1 MDFLVNNTTTIC
13 ALASALGQGGIGV
26 VRISGVLAGD
36 IAQKMLGTIPKARYA
51 HYGSFFHQDGCEI
64 DKGVALFFPAP
75 HSFTGEDV
83 LELQGHGGM
92 VVMRLLLEASMSL
105 GAVAAEPGEFSKR
118 AFLNG
123 KMDLVQAEAVAD
135 IIDASSQQSARS
147 ALRSLSGEFSDQVNA
162 LTQALIELRVFVE
175 ATIDFSDEEIDF
187 LASGAVKQKVESIEQ
202 DIQVILDAA
211 QQGAILRE
219 GLNVAIAGK
228 PNAGKSSLL
237 NALTQ
242 VPSAI
247 VTDIAG
253 TTRDVLKETIYI
265 NGMPLNIIDTAG
277 LRTSED
283 KVEQEGIK
291 RAYSEIEQ
299 ADVVLLVF
307 DAQDKMPD
315 LSILPSGIE
324 DKPVLLI
331 KNKVDLTND
340 VVGVAHLEHQTQL
353 SICAK
358 HSKGIDLLRQKLSEI
373 AGLSDTGEGVLLA
386 RKRHIIA
393 LEATLTSVRNAL
405 AQLDNSAVELLAQ
418 ELRQAAQDLGSITGE
433 FSSDDLLGEIFSSF
447 CIGK

>member
-1 MDFLVNNTTTIC
+1 MSNTTTIC

-26 VRISGVLAGD
+26 VRVSGPQSGEIS
-36 IAQKMLGTIPKARYA
+36 QKMLGYIPKARYA
-51 HYGSFFHQDGCEI
+51 HYGSFFNQEGVEI
-64 DKGVALFFPAP
+64 DKGVALFFPGP
-75 HSFTGEDV
+75 NSFTGEDV
-83 LELQGHGGM
+83 LELQGHGGIL
-92 VVMRLLLEASMSL
+92 VMRSLLESAMAL

-135 IIDASSQQSARS
+135 IIDASSEQSARS
-147 ALRSLSGEFSDQVNA
+147 ALRSLSGEFSKQVNA
-162 LTQALIELRVFVE
+162 LTKALIDLRVFVE

-187 LASGAVKQKVESIEQ
+187 LASGDVKLKVEQIES
-202 DIQVILDAA
+202 DIQNILSSAE
-211 QQGAILRE
+211 QGAILRE
-219 GLNVAIAGK
+219 GLTVAIAGK

-253 TTRDVLKETIYI
+253 TTRDVLKETIHV

-277 LRTSED
+277 LHISED
-283 KVEQEGIK
+283 KIEQEGIK
-291 RAYSEIEQ
+291 RAHSEIER
-299 ADVVLLVF
+299 ADVVLMVF
-307 DAQDKMPD
+307 DAQDKTPD

-324 DKPVLLI
+324 GKPIILI
-331 KNKVDLTND
+331 KNKVDLTGESTGITHSD
-340 VVGVAHLEHQTQL
+340 EQTQL
-353 SICAK
+353 SLSAK
-358 HSKGIDLLRQKLSEI
+358 QSQGIDLLRQELSSI

-393 LEATLTSVRNAL
+393 LESAL
-405 AQLDNSAVELLAQ
+405 DSTRHALDQLNNSASELVA
-418 ELRQAAQDLGSITGE
+418 EDLRQAAQYLGSITGE

>member
-1 MDFLVNNTTTIC
+1 
-13 ALASALGQGGIGV
+13 
-26 VRISGVLAGD
+26 
-36 IAQKMLGTIPKARYA
+36 
-51 HYGSFFHQDGCEI
+51 
-64 DKGVALFFPAP
+64 
-75 HSFTGEDV
+75 
-83 LELQGHGGM
+83 
-92 VVMRLLLEASMSL
+92 
-105 GAVAAEPGEFSKR
+105 PGEFSKR

-135 IIDASSQQSARS
+135 IIDASSQQSARC
-147 ALRSLSGEFSDQVNA
+147 ALRSLSGEFSNQVND

-187 LASGAVKQKVESIEQ
+187 LASGEVKKKIEQ
-202 DIQVILDAA
+202 IESDIQDILSAA
-211 QQGAILRE
+211 EQGVILRE

-253 TTRDVLKETIYI
+253 TTRDVLKETIHI
-265 NGMPLNIIDTAG
+265 KGMPLNIIDTAG
-277 LRTSED
+277 LCASED

-291 RAYSEIEQ
+291 RAHGEIER

-315 LSILPSGIE
+315 LSIFPNGV
-324 DKPVLLI
+324 DGKPILLI
-331 KNKVDLTND
+331 KNKVDLTDD
-340 VVGVAHLEHQTQL
+340 VVGVEDVGRYTQL

-358 HSKGIDLLRQKLSEI
+358 QSKGVDLLKQKLSEI
-373 AGLSDTGEGVLLA
+373 AGLSHTGEGVLLA

-393 LEATLTSVRNAL
+393 LESALASVRNAL
-405 AQLDNSAVELLAQ
+405 VQLNNNASELLAQ
-418 ELRQAAQDLGSITGE
+418 DLYYAAQDLGNITGE

>member
-1 MDFLVNNTTTIC
+1 MSNTTTIC

-26 VRISGVLAGD
+26 VRVSGPQSGEIS
-36 IAQKMLGTIPKARYA
+36 QKMLGYIPKARYA
-51 HYGSFFHQDGCEI
+51 HYGSFFNQEGVEI
-64 DKGVALFFPAP
+64 DKGVALFFPGP
-75 HSFTGEDV
+75 NSFTGEDV
-83 LELQGHGGM
+83 LELQGHGGIL
-92 VVMRLLLEASMSL
+92 VMRSLLESAMSL

-135 IIDASSQQSARS
+135 IIDASSEQSARS

-162 LTQALIELRVFVE
+162 LTKALIDLRVFVE

-187 LASGAVKQKVESIEQ
+187 LASGDVKLKVEQIES
-202 DIQVILDAA
+202 DIQNILNSAE
-211 QQGAILRE
+211 QGAILRE
-219 GLNVAIAGK
+219 GLTIAIAGK

-247 VTDIAG
+247 VTEIAG
-253 TTRDVLKETIYI
+253 TTRDVLKETIHV

-277 LRTSED
+277 LHISED

-291 RAYSEIEQ
+291 RAHSEIER
-299 ADVVLLVF
+299 ADVVLMVF
-307 DAQDKMPD
+307 DAQDKAPD

-324 DKPVLLI
+324 GKPIILI
-331 KNKVDLTND
+331 KNKVDLTGESTGIKHSD
-340 VVGVAHLEHQTQL
+340 EQTQL
-353 SICAK
+353 SLSAK
-358 HSKGIDLLRQKLSEI
+358 QSKGIDLLRQELSSI

-393 LEATLTSVRNAL
+393 LESALDSTRHALDQLSNNA
-405 AQLDNSAVELLAQ
+405 SELVA
-418 ELRQAAQDLGSITGE
+418 EDLRQAAQYLGSITGE

>member
-1 MDFLVNNTTTIC
+1 MSKPTTIC

-26 VRISGVLAGD
+26 VRVSGSQSGE
-36 IAQKMLGTIPKARYA
+36 IAQKMLGHIPKARYA
-51 HYGSFFHQDGCEI
+51 HYGSFFNQEGTEI
-64 DKGVALFFPAP
+64 DKGVALFFPGP
-75 HSFTGEDV
+75 NSFTGEDV
-83 LELQGHGGM
+83 LELQGHGGIL
-92 VVMRLLLEASMSL
+92 VMRSLLESAMAL

-135 IIDASSQQSARS
+135 IIDASSEQSARS
-147 ALRSLSGEFSDQVNA
+147 ALRSLSGEFSKQVNA
-162 LTQALIELRVFVE
+162 LTKALIDLRVFVE

-187 LASGAVKQKVESIEQ
+187 LASGDVKLKVEQIES
-202 DIQVILDAA
+202 DIQNILSSAE
-211 QQGAILRE
+211 QGAILRE
-219 GLNVAIAGK
+219 GLTVAIAGK

-253 TTRDVLKETIYI
+253 TTRDVLKETIHV

-277 LRTSED
+277 LHISED
-283 KVEQEGIK
+283 KIEQEGIK
-291 RAYSEIEQ
+291 RAHSEIER
-299 ADVVLLVF
+299 ADVVLMVF
-307 DAQDKMPD
+307 DAQDKTPD

-324 DKPVLLI
+324 GKPIILI
-331 KNKVDLTND
+331 KNKVDLTGESTGITHSD
-340 VVGVAHLEHQTQL
+340 EQTQL
-353 SICAK
+353 SLSAK
-358 HSKGIDLLRQKLSEI
+358 QSQGIDLLRQELSSI

-393 LEATLTSVRNAL
+393 LESAL
-405 AQLDNSAVELLAQ
+405 DSTRHALDQLNNSASELVA
-418 ELRQAAQDLGSITGE
+418 EDLRQAAQYLGSITGE

>member
-1 MDFLVNNTTTIC
+1 MNNTSTIC

-26 VRISGVLAGD
+26 VRVSGALSQT
-36 IAQKMLGTIPKARYA
+36 IAEKMLGFVPKPRYA
-51 HYGSFFHQDGCEI
+51 HYGSFFNQEGVEI
-64 DKGVALFFPAP
+64 DKGVALFFPGP
-75 HSFTGEDV
+75 NSFTGEDV
-83 LELQGHGGM
+83 LELQGHGGIL
-92 VVMRLLLEASMSL
+92 VMRSLLESAMTL
-105 GAVAAEPGEFSKR
+105 GAIAAEPGEFSKR

-135 IIDASSQQSARS
+135 IIDASSEQSARS

-187 LASGAVKQKVESIEQ
+187 LASGEVKLKVEQIEK
-202 DIQVILDAA
+202 DIQNILSSAE
-211 QQGAILRE
+211 QGVILRE

-253 TTRDVLKETIYI
+253 TTRDILKETIQVD
-265 NGMPLNIIDTAG
+265 GMPLNIIDTAG
-277 LRTSED
+277 LHISED

-291 RAYSEIEQ
+291 RAHLEIER
-299 ADVVLLVF
+299 ADVVLMVF
-307 DAQDKMPD
+307 DAQDKAPD

-324 DKPVLLI
+324 GKPIILI
-331 KNKVDLTND
+331 KNKVDLTGDPIDITRCDN
-340 VVGVAHLEHQTQL
+340 QIQL
-353 SICAK
+353 SLSAK
-358 HSKGIDLLRQKLSEI
+358 QSQGLDLLRQELSNI

-386 RKRHIIA
+386 RKRHIVA
-393 LEATLTSVRNAL
+393 LESSLNSTRNAL
-405 AQLDNSAVELLAQ
+405 DQLNSNASELVA
-418 ELRQAAQDLGSITGE
+418 EDLRQAAQYLGSITGE

>member
-1 MDFLVNNTTTIC
+1 MSKPTTIC

-26 VRISGVLAGD
+26 VRVSGPQSGEIS
-36 IAQKMLGTIPKARYA
+36 QKMLGYIPKARYA
-51 HYGSFFHQDGCEI
+51 HYGSFFNQEGVEI
-64 DKGVALFFPAP
+64 DKGVALFFPGP
-75 HSFTGEDV
+75 NSFTGEDV
-83 LELQGHGGM
+83 LELQGHGGIL
-92 VVMRLLLEASMSL
+92 VMRSLLESAMSL

-135 IIDASSQQSARS
+135 IIDASSEQSARS
-147 ALRSLSGEFSDQVNA
+147 ALRSLSGEFSKQVNA
-162 LTQALIELRVFVE
+162 LTKALIDLRVFVE

-187 LASGAVKQKVESIEQ
+187 LASGDVKLKVEQIES
-202 DIQVILDAA
+202 DIQNILSSAE
-211 QQGAILRE
+211 QGAILRE
-219 GLNVAIAGK
+219 GLTIAIAGK

-253 TTRDVLKETIYI
+253 TTRDVLKETIHV

-277 LRTSED
+277 LHNSED

-291 RAYSEIEQ
+291 RAHSEIER
-299 ADVVLLVF
+299 ADVVLMVF
-307 DAQDKMPD
+307 DAQDKIPD

-324 DKPVLLI
+324 GKPIILI
-331 KNKVDLTND
+331 KNKVDLTGESAGIMYSD
-340 VVGVAHLEHQTQL
+340 EQTQL
-353 SICAK
+353 SLSAK
-358 HSKGIDLLRQKLSEI
+358 QSQGIDLLRQELSSI

-393 LEATLTSVRNAL
+393 LESAL
-405 AQLDNSAVELLAQ
+405 DSTRHALDQLNNSASELVA
-418 ELRQAAQDLGSITGE
+418 EDLRQAAQYLGSITGE

>member
-1 MDFLVNNTTTIC
+1 MSKPTTIC

-26 VRISGVLAGD
+26 VRVSGSQSGE
-36 IAQKMLGTIPKARYA
+36 IAQKMLGHIPKARYA
-51 HYGSFFHQDGCEI
+51 HYGSFFNQEGVEI
-64 DKGVALFFPAP
+64 DKGVALFFPGP
-75 HSFTGEDV
+75 NSFTGEDV
-83 LELQGHGGM
+83 LELQGHGGIL
-92 VVMRLLLEASMSL
+92 VIRSLLESAMAL

-135 IIDASSQQSARS
+135 IIDASSEQSARS
-147 ALRSLSGEFSDQVNA
+147 ALRSLSGEFSNQVNA
-162 LTQALIELRVFVE
+162 LTKALIDLRVFVE

-187 LASGAVKQKVESIEQ
+187 LASGEVKLKVEQIES
-202 DIQVILDAA
+202 DIQAILSSAE
-211 QQGAILRE
+211 QGAILRE
-219 GLNVAIAGK
+219 GLTIAIAGK

-253 TTRDVLKETIYI
+253 TTRDVLKETIHV

-277 LRTSED
+277 LHNSED

-291 RAYSEIEQ
+291 RAYSEIER
-299 ADVVLLVF
+299 ADVILMVF
-307 DAQDKMPD
+307 DAQDKTPD

-324 DKPVLLI
+324 GKPIILI
-331 KNKVDLTND
+331 KNKVDLTGESTGIIHSD
-340 VVGVAHLEHQTQL
+340 EQTQL
-353 SICAK
+353 SLSAK
-358 HSKGIDLLRQKLSEI
+358 QSQGIDLLRQELSSI

-393 LEATLTSVRNAL
+393 LESAL
-405 AQLDNSAVELLAQ
+405 DSTRHALDQLNNSASELVA
-418 ELRQAAQDLGSITGE
+418 EDLRQAAQYLGSITGE

>member
-1 MDFLVNNTTTIC
+1 MSNTTTIC

-26 VRISGVLAGD
+26 VRVSGPQSGK
-36 IAQKMLGTIPKARYA
+36 IAQKMLGHIPKARYA
-51 HYGSFFHQDGCEI
+51 HYGSFFNQEGIEI
-64 DKGVALFFPAP
+64 DKGVALFFPGP
-75 HSFTGEDV
+75 NSFTGEDV
-83 LELQGHGGM
+83 LELQGHGGIL
-92 VVMRLLLEASMSL
+92 VMRSLLESAMVL

-135 IIDASSQQSARS
+135 IIDASSEQSARS

-162 LTQALIELRVFVE
+162 LTKALIELRVFVE

-187 LASGAVKQKVESIEQ
+187 LASGDVKLKVEQIES
-202 DIQVILDAA
+202 DIQNILNSAE
-211 QQGAILRE
+211 QGAILRE
-219 GLNVAIAGK
+219 GLTIAIAGK

-247 VTDIAG
+247 VTDVAG
-253 TTRDVLKETIYI
+253 TTRDVLKETIHV

-277 LRTSED
+277 LHNSED

-291 RAYSEIEQ
+291 RAHSEIER
-299 ADVVLLVF
+299 ADVVLMVF
-307 DAQDKMPD
+307 DAQDKIPD

-324 DKPVLLI
+324 EKPIILI
-331 KNKVDLTND
+331 KNKVDLTGESTGITHSD
-340 VVGVAHLEHQTQL
+340 GQTQL
-353 SICAK
+353 SLSAK
-358 HSKGIDLLRQKLSEI
+358 QSQGIDLLRQELSSI

-393 LEATLTSVRNAL
+393 LESALDSTHHALDQLNNNA
-405 AQLDNSAVELLAQ
+405 SELVA
-418 ELRQAAQDLGSITGE
+418 EDLRQAAQYLGSITGE

>member
-1 MDFLVNNTTTIC
+1 MSNTTTIC

-26 VRISGVLAGD
+26 VRVSGPQSGE
-36 IAQKMLGTIPKARYA
+36 IAQKMLGHIPKARYA
-51 HYGSFFHQDGCEI
+51 HYGSFFNQEGIEI
-64 DKGVALFFPAP
+64 DKGVALFFPGP
-75 HSFTGEDV
+75 NSFTGEDV
-83 LELQGHGGM
+83 LELQGHGGIL
-92 VVMRLLLEASMSL
+92 VMRSLLESAMVL
-105 GAVAAEPGEFSKR
+105 GAVSAEPGEFSKR

-135 IIDASSQQSARS
+135 IIDASSEQSARS

-162 LTQALIELRVFVE
+162 LTKALIELRVFVE

-187 LASGAVKQKVESIEQ
+187 LASGDVKLKVEQIES
-202 DIQVILDAA
+202 DIQNILNSAE
-211 QQGAILRE
+211 QGAILRE
-219 GLNVAIAGK
+219 GLTIAIAGK

-253 TTRDVLKETIYI
+253 TTRDVLKETIHV

-277 LRTSED
+277 LHNSED

-291 RAYSEIEQ
+291 RAHSEIER
-299 ADVVLLVF
+299 ADVVLMVF
-307 DAQDKMPD
+307 DAQDKIPD

-324 DKPVLLI
+324 EKPIILI
-331 KNKVDLTND
+331 KNKVDLTGESTGITHSD
-340 VVGVAHLEHQTQL
+340 GQTQL
-353 SICAK
+353 SLSAK
-358 HSKGIDLLRQKLSEI
+358 QSQGIDLLRQELSSI

-393 LEATLTSVRNAL
+393 LESALDSTHHALDQLNNNA
-405 AQLDNSAVELLAQ
+405 SELVA
-418 ELRQAAQDLGSITGE
+418 EDLRQAAQYLGSITGE

>member
-1 MDFLVNNTTTIC
+1 MSKPTTIC

-26 VRISGVLAGD
+26 VRVSGSQSGE
-36 IAQKMLGTIPKARYA
+36 IAQKMLGHIPKARYA
-51 HYGSFFHQDGCEI
+51 HYGSFFNQEGVEI
-64 DKGVALFFPAP
+64 DKGVALFFPGP
-75 HSFTGEDV
+75 NSFTGEDV
-83 LELQGHGGM
+83 LELQGHGGIL
-92 VVMRLLLEASMSL
+92 VIRSLLESAMAL

-135 IIDASSQQSARS
+135 IIDASSEQSARS
-147 ALRSLSGEFSDQVNA
+147 ALRSLSGEFSEQVNA
-162 LTQALIELRVFVE
+162 LTKALIDLRVFVE

-187 LASGAVKQKVESIEQ
+187 LASGDVKLKVEQIES
-202 DIQVILDAA
+202 DIQNILSSAE
-211 QQGAILRE
+211 QGAILRE
-219 GLNVAIAGK
+219 GLTIAIAGK

-253 TTRDVLKETIYI
+253 TTRDVLKETIHV

-277 LRTSED
+277 LHNSED

-291 RAYSEIEQ
+291 RAYSEIER
-299 ADVVLLVF
+299 ADVILMVF
-307 DAQDKMPD
+307 DAQDKTPD

-324 DKPVLLI
+324 GKPIILI
-331 KNKVDLTND
+331 KNKVDLTGESTGIMHSD
-340 VVGVAHLEHQTQL
+340 EQTQL
-353 SICAK
+353 SLSAK
-358 HSKGIDLLRQKLSEI
+358 QSQGIDLLRQELSSI

-393 LEATLTSVRNAL
+393 LESAL
-405 AQLDNSAVELLAQ
+405 DSTRHALDQLNNSASELVA
-418 ELRQAAQDLGSITGE
+418 EDLRQAAQYLGSITGE

>member
-1 MDFLVNNTTTIC
+1 MSKSTTIC

-26 VRISGVLAGD
+26 VRVSGPQSGEIS
-36 IAQKMLGTIPKARYA
+36 QKMLGYIPKARYA
-51 HYGSFFHQDGCEI
+51 HYGSFFNQEGVEI
-64 DKGVALFFPAP
+64 DKGVALFFPGP
-75 HSFTGEDV
+75 NSFTGEDV
-83 LELQGHGGM
+83 LELQGHGGIL
-92 VVMRLLLEASMSL
+92 VMRSLLESAMSL

-135 IIDASSQQSARS
+135 IIDASSEQSARS
-147 ALRSLSGEFSDQVNA
+147 ALRSLSGEFSKQVNA
-162 LTQALIELRVFVE
+162 LTKALIDLRVFVE

-187 LASGAVKQKVESIEQ
+187 LASGDVKLKVEQIES
-202 DIQVILDAA
+202 DIQNILSSAE
-211 QQGAILRE
+211 QGAILRE
-219 GLNVAIAGK
+219 GLTIAIAGK

-253 TTRDVLKETIYI
+253 TTRDVLKETIHV

-277 LRTSED
+277 LHNSED

-291 RAYSEIEQ
+291 RAHSEIER
-299 ADVVLLVF
+299 ADVVLMVF
-307 DAQDKMPD
+307 DAQDKIPD

-324 DKPVLLI
+324 GKPIILI
-331 KNKVDLTND
+331 KNKVDLTGESAGIMHSD
-340 VVGVAHLEHQTQL
+340 EQTQL
-353 SICAK
+353 SLSAK
-358 HSKGIDLLRQKLSEI
+358 QSQGIDLLRQELSSI

-393 LEATLTSVRNAL
+393 LESAL
-405 AQLDNSAVELLAQ
+405 DSTRHALDQLNNSASELVA
-418 ELRQAAQDLGSITGE
+418 EDLRQAAQYLGSITGE

>member
-1 MDFLVNNTTTIC
+1 MSSATTIC
-13 ALASALGQGGIGV
+13 SLASALGQGGIGI
-26 VRISGVLAGD
+26 VRISGPRSIE
-36 IAQKMLGTIPKARYA
+36 IAQKILGHTPKPRYA
-51 HYGSFFHQDGCEI
+51 HYGSFFDADGVEI
-64 DKGVALFFPAP
+64 DKGVALFFPGP
-75 HSFTGEDV
+75 NSFTGEDV
-83 LELQGHGGM
+83 VELQGHGGLL
-92 VVMRLLLEASMSL
+92 VMRTLLDTAMTL
-105 GAVAAEPGEFSKR
+105 GASAAEPGEFSKR

-135 IIDASSQQSARS
+135 IIEASSKQSAQS
-147 ALRSLSGEFSDQVNA
+147 ALRSLSGEFSNQLNK

-187 LASGAVKQKVESIEQ
+187 LASGEVKQKIQAIES
-202 DIQVILDAA
+202 DIQSILSSA

-242 VPSAI
+242 DQSAI

-253 TTRDVLKETIYI
+253 TTRDVLKETITVD
-265 NGMPLNIIDTAG
+265 GMPLNIIDTAG
-277 LRTSED
+277 LHASED

-291 RAYSEIEQ
+291 RARGEIER

-307 DAQDKMPD
+307 DAQEKSPD
-315 LSILPSGIE
+315 LSILPTGI
-324 DKPVLLI
+324 DNKPILLI
-331 KNKVDLTND
+331 KNKVDLTGD
-340 VVGVAHLEHQTQL
+340 SIGIEYIQGQIQL
-353 SICAK
+353 SLCAK
-358 HSKGIDLLRQKLSEI
+358 NSQGLALLRQELASI

-386 RKRHIIA
+386 RRRHIIA
-393 LEATLTSVRNAL
+393 LEAALNATQNAL
-405 AQLDNSAVELLAQ
+405 AQLDNSASELLA
-418 ELRQAAQDLGSITGE
+418 EDLRQAAQDLGSITGE

>member
-1 MDFLVNNTTTIC
+1 MNNTTTIC

-26 VRISGVLAGD
+26 VRVSGMLAGE
-36 IAQKMLGTIPKARYA
+36 IAQKMLGKIPQARYA
-51 HYGSFFHQDGCEI
+51 HYGSFFHQDGYEI

-92 VVMRLLLEASMSL
+92 VVMRLLLETSMSL

-187 LASGAVKQKVESIEQ
+187 LASGEVKQKIEQIEQ
-202 DIQVILDAA
+202 DIQVILGAA

-253 TTRDVLKETIYI
+253 TTRDVLKETIHI
-265 NGMPLNIIDTAG
+265 HGMPLNIIDTAG

-307 DAQDKMPD
+307 DAQDKVPD
-315 LSILPSGIE
+315 FSILPSGIE
-324 DKPVLLI
+324 GKPILLI
-331 KNKVDLTND
+331 KNKVDLTSD
-340 VVGVAHLEHQTQL
+340 VVGVVHLECHTQL

-358 HSKGIDLLRQKLSEI
+358 HSKGIDLLRQKLAEI

-393 LEATLTSVRNAL
+393 LESALTAVRDAL

>member
-1 MDFLVNNTTTIC
+1 
-13 ALASALGQGGIGV
+13 
-26 VRISGVLAGD
+26 
-36 IAQKMLGTIPKARYA
+36 
-51 HYGSFFHQDGCEI
+51 
-64 DKGVALFFPAP
+64 
-75 HSFTGEDV
+75 
-83 LELQGHGGM
+83 
-92 VVMRLLLEASMSL
+92 
-105 GAVAAEPGEFSKR
+105 
-118 AFLNG
+118 
-123 KMDLVQAEAVAD
+123 
-135 IIDASSQQSARS
+135 
-147 ALRSLSGEFSDQVNA
+147 LSGEFSDQVNA

-187 LASGAVKQKVESIEQ
+187 LASGAVKQKIESIEQ

-253 TTRDVLKETIYI
+253 TTRDVLKETIHI

-393 LEATLTSVRNAL
+393 LEAALTSVRNAL

>member
-1 MDFLVNNTTTIC
+1 MSKPTTIC

-26 VRISGVLAGD
+26 VRVSGSQSGE
-36 IAQKMLGTIPKARYA
+36 IAQKMLGHIPKARYA
-51 HYGSFFHQDGCEI
+51 HYGSFFNQEGVEI
-64 DKGVALFFPAP
+64 DKGVALFFPGP
-75 HSFTGEDV
+75 NSFTGEDV
-83 LELQGHGGM
+83 LELQGHGGIL
-92 VVMRLLLEASMSL
+92 VIRSLLESAMAL

-135 IIDASSQQSARS
+135 IIDASSEQSARS
-147 ALRSLSGEFSDQVNA
+147 ALRSLSGEFSEQVNA
-162 LTQALIELRVFVE
+162 LTKALIDLRVFVE

-187 LASGAVKQKVESIEQ
+187 LASGEVKLKVEQIES
-202 DIQVILDAA
+202 DIQNILSSAE
-211 QQGAILRE
+211 QGAILRE
-219 GLNVAIAGK
+219 GLTIAIAGK

-253 TTRDVLKETIYI
+253 TTRDVLKETIHV

-277 LRTSED
+277 LHNSED

-291 RAYSEIEQ
+291 RAYSEIER
-299 ADVVLLVF
+299 ADVILMVF
-307 DAQDKMPD
+307 DAQDKTPD

-324 DKPVLLI
+324 GKPIILI
-331 KNKVDLTND
+331 KNKVDLTGESTGIMHSD
-340 VVGVAHLEHQTQL
+340 EQTQL
-353 SICAK
+353 SLSAK
-358 HSKGIDLLRQKLSEI
+358 QSQGIDLLRQELSSI

-393 LEATLTSVRNAL
+393 LESAL
-405 AQLDNSAVELLAQ
+405 DSTRHALDQLNNSASELVA
-418 ELRQAAQDLGSITGE
+418 EDLRQAAQYLGSITGE

>member
-1 MDFLVNNTTTIC
+1 MSKPTTIC
-13 ALASALGQGGIGV
+13 ALASALGHGGIGV
-26 VRISGVLAGD
+26 VRVSGSQSGE
-36 IAQKMLGTIPKARYA
+36 IAQKMLGHIPKARYA
-51 HYGSFFHQDGCEI
+51 HYGSFFNQEGTEI
-64 DKGVALFFPAP
+64 DKGVALFFPGP
-75 HSFTGEDV
+75 NSFTGEDV
-83 LELQGHGGM
+83 LELQGHGGIL
-92 VVMRLLLEASMSL
+92 VMRSLLESAMAL

-135 IIDASSQQSARS
+135 IIDASSEQSARS
-147 ALRSLSGEFSDQVNA
+147 ALRSLSGEFSKQVNA
-162 LTQALIELRVFVE
+162 LTKALIDLRVFVE

-187 LASGAVKQKVESIEQ
+187 LASGDVKLKVEQIES
-202 DIQVILDAA
+202 DIQNILSSAE
-211 QQGAILRE
+211 QGAILRE
-219 GLNVAIAGK
+219 GLTVAIAGK

-253 TTRDVLKETIYI
+253 TTRDVLKETIHV

-277 LRTSED
+277 LHISED
-283 KVEQEGIK
+283 KIEQEGIK
-291 RAYSEIEQ
+291 RAHSEIER
-299 ADVVLLVF
+299 ADVVLMVF
-307 DAQDKMPD
+307 DAQDKTPD

-324 DKPVLLI
+324 GKPIILI
-331 KNKVDLTND
+331 KNKVDLTGESTGITHSD
-340 VVGVAHLEHQTQL
+340 EQTQL
-353 SICAK
+353 SLSAK
-358 HSKGIDLLRQKLSEI
+358 QSQGIDLLRQELSSI

-393 LEATLTSVRNAL
+393 LESAL
-405 AQLDNSAVELLAQ
+405 DSTRHALDQLNNSASELVA
-418 ELRQAAQDLGSITGE
+418 EDLRQAAQYLGSITGE